1 MRVGGLSG
9 STPPSRIAVALPD
22 AAQSAQSLAAWR
34 PLPPALS
41 GELPPAKSEL
51 VGCRAKE
58 HREQRRGDSV
68 TPLTGVATHT
78 CRDIRTYVWRLPPPT
93 TNILHPRSVI

>member
-9 STPPSRIAVALPD
+9 STPPSRTAVALPD
-22 AAQSAQSLAAWR
+22 AAQSTQSLAAWH

-41 GELPPAKSEL
+41 VESPPAKSEL
-51 VGCRAKE
+51 VGCRAKQ

-68 TPLTGVATHT
+68 TPLTGV
-78 CRDIRTYVWRLPPPT
+78 T
-93 TNILHPRSVI
+93 TNTYTKH